1 MTTLWNQSIKL
12 HNAPQIPGLK
22 FRGFRGDEDFPK
34 MLAVIDGSKDAD
46 GIERSDTL
54 EDITNNYKHLTDCD
68 PFTDMLFA
76 EVNGEVV
83 AYNRAFWY
91 QEENGPRIYTVFG
104 FLLPEWRR
112 KGIGTAMLT
121 WGEARLREIAAQHPH
136 TEERFFQSWV
146 SESEKGTIALLE
158 NQGYRPVRYGFEMV
172 RDLSEPFPEAPM
184 PERLEVRPVK
194 PEHMRSIWN
203 ADVEAFRDHWG
214 YSPPKEDDF
223 QRWLKDP
230 LLDPSLFKI
239 AWDGDQV
246 AGMVLNRLD
255 VEQNAQYHRKRG
267 YTTDI
272 FVRRPWRR
280 CGLARSLLV
289 QSIEMFREMG
299 MEETALG
306 VDTQNP
312 SGALKL
318 YESVGYQEGKR
329 HTFFNKRMK

>member
-1 MTTLWNQSIKL
+1 MSTLWNQSIKL

-34 MLAVIDGSKDAD
+34 MLTVIDGSKDAD

-184 PERLEVRPVK
+184 PEGLEVRPVK

-246 AGMVLNRLD
+246 AGMV
-255 VEQNAQYHRKRG
+255 QNFVNHNENEEYERQRG
-267 YTTDI
+267 YTEGI
-272 FVRRPWRR
+272 CVRRPWRKR
-280 CGLARSLLV
+280 GLAKSLIV
-289 QSIEMFREMG
+289 QSMQMFKEMG
-299 MEETALG
+299 MTETALG
-306 VDTQNP
+306 VDAENT
-312 SGALKL
+312 SGALNL
-318 YESVGYQEGKR
+318 YKSCGYKVVKQSTTYRKKF
-329 HTFFNKRMK
+329 T